1 MIVKV
6 LVVLALLIGL
16 PLLGV
21 VLEGHPIGP
30 YLRFPPQTLSV
41 EHAPFSWPMFVGLT
55 LLIVLTVAPV
65 VLRVARSRVAEHET
79 ATPLRAFPW
88 WGWMG
93 AALTGCSWILAWSR
107 FSWFSAF
114 QPHTFT
120 PLWLGYVLTVNGF
133 TFRRTGHCLMVDR
146 PGFFLALFPLSAAFW
161 WSFEY
166 LNRFVQNWH
175 YIGGDAFTPWE
186 YFLYA
191 TVPFST
197 VLPAVWST
205 MELLASMRSM
215 KAGVHGLPPL
225 RWVTQAWVGWAL
237 LLAASAGLTGIGIWP
252 DRLFPLVWVAPL
264 LLITAVQIL
273 AGEETVFSRLA
284 QGDGTSL
291 WLAAVAAIVCGI
303 CWELWNYK
311 SLAHWEY
318 AIPSV
323 HRFKLFEMPL
333 LGYAGYLPFGLECLA
348 VTQLVFPG
356 QFRELMTL
364 WSQRGPRSPVHGTS
378 FRSKRA
384 DNRPAKRRSEQGR
397 VL

>member
-107 FSWFSAF
+107 FSWFSAS

-120 PLWLGYVLTVNGF
+120 PLWLGYVLTVNGL

-205 MELLASMRSM
+205 MELLASIRSM

-273 AGEETVFSRLA
+273 AGEETVFSRLS

-348 VTQLVFPG
+348 VTQLVFPD

-384 DNRPAKRRSEQGR
+384 DNRPGKRRSEQRR

>member
-93 AALTGCSWILAWSR
+93 AALTGCSWILAWIR
-107 FSWFSAF
+107 FSWFSAS

-120 PLWLGYVLTVNGF
+120 PLWLGYVLTVNGL

-205 MELLASMRSM
+205 MELLASIRSM

-273 AGEETVFSRLA
+273 AGEETVFSRLS

-348 VTQLVFPG
+348 VTQLVFPD

-384 DNRPAKRRSEQGR
+384 DNRPGKRRSEQRR

>member
-1 MIVKV
+1 
-6 LVVLALLIGL
+6 
-16 PLLGV
+16 
-21 VLEGHPIGP
+21 
-30 YLRFPPQTLSV
+30 
-41 EHAPFSWPMFVGLT
+41 
-55 LLIVLTVAPV
+55 
-65 VLRVARSRVAEHET
+65 
-79 ATPLRAFPW
+79 
-88 WGWMG
+88 
-93 AALTGCSWILAWSR
+93 
-107 FSWFSAF
+107 
-114 QPHTFT
+114 
-120 PLWLGYVLTVNGF
+120 
-133 TFRRTGHCLMVDR
+133 MVDR

-215 KAGVHGLPPL
+215 KAGVHRLPPL

-264 LLITAVQIL
+264 LLITAVRIL

-284 QGDGTSL
+284 HGDGTSL

-303 CWELWNYK
+303 CWEMWNYK

-364 WSQRGPRSPVHGTS
+364 WSQQGPRSPVHGTS
-378 FRSKRA
+378 SRSKRA
-384 DNRPAKRRSEQGR
+384 NRPGKHRSEQGR

>member
-1 MIVKV
+1 
-6 LVVLALLIGL
+6 
-16 PLLGV
+16 
-21 VLEGHPIGP
+21 
-30 YLRFPPQTLSV
+30 
-41 EHAPFSWPMFVGLT
+41 
-55 LLIVLTVAPV
+55 
-65 VLRVARSRVAEHET
+65 
-79 ATPLRAFPW
+79 
-88 WGWMG
+88 
-93 AALTGCSWILAWSR
+93 
-107 FSWFSAF
+107 
-114 QPHTFT
+114 
-120 PLWLGYVLTVNGF
+120 
-133 TFRRTGHCLMVDR
+133 MVDR

-191 TVPFST
+191 TIPFST

-205 MELLASMRSM
+205 MELLASIRSM

-384 DNRPAKRRSEQGR
+384 DNRPAKRRAE
-397 VL
+397 

>member
-1 MIVKV
+1 MIVKA

-16 PLLGV
+16 PLLGI
-21 VLEGHPIGP
+21 VLEGHPIRP
-30 YLRFPPQTLSV
+30 YLQFPPQTRSV
-41 EHAPFSWPMFVGLT
+41 EHAPFSWPMFVGLA
-55 LLIVLTVAPV
+55 LLIALTVGPV
-65 VLRVARSRVAEHET
+65 VLHVARSRVDERGT
-79 ATPLRAFPW
+79 ATPLHAFPW

-93 AALTGCSWILAWSR
+93 AALTGCSWIFAWSR

-120 PLWLGYVLTVNGF
+120 PLWLGYLLTVNGF

-175 YIGGDAFTPWE
+175 YIGGQVFTGWE

-197 VLPAVWST
+197 VLPAVLST
-205 MELLASMRSM
+205 MEWLASMRRM
-215 KAGVHGLPPL
+215 KAGMDRLPPL
-225 RWVTQAWVGWAL
+225 RWVTRAWAGWAL
-237 LLAASAGLTGIGIWP
+237 LLAASGGLTGIGIWP

-284 QGDGTSL
+284 QGDGSSL

-356 QFRELMTL
+356 QFRELMTI
-364 WSQRGPRSPVHGTS
+364 WSQRGPRIPVHGTF
-378 FRSKRA
+378 FRSTRA
-384 DNRPAKRRSEQGR
+384 DNRPGKPCSEQGK